1 MDSFL
6 WTNQFVTGLSEVDQ
20 QHQHLVGIINRFGA
34 SLSDNEIAHADI
46 TAVCTELFDYAAYH
60 FEAGEAMMSQ
70 IGVDRRHVD
79 AHVEEHRVFLA
90 EATSIFEGVSAD
102 NTGAARQLLHFL
114 LHWLSFHILHVDQN
128 MSRQIV
134 LIRSGAT
141 PGEAYETGER
151 SIDSATEPL
160 VGTLSGMFHLV
171 SDQNAK
177 LDLANRS
184 LEAKVAARTKELSE
198 ANRRLE
204 ELALTD
210 SLTGLPN
217 RRHAMRRLADLWV
230 ESTQAGTP
238 LVCIMIDA
246 DYFKEVNDNHGH
258 DVGDTVLYEL
268 SRTLQHSLR
277 NDDVVCR
284 LGGDEF
290 LLICPNTDLDG
301 GMRVAELTHEAVS
314 KLAVPT
320 GDDFWHGSISAGVAY
335 RTADVESYEA
345 LIKQADEGVY
355 AAKQAGRSCVR
366 TVT

>member
-6 WTNQFVTGLSEVDQ
+6 WTDQFMTGLSEVDR
-20 QHQHLVGIINRFGA
+20 QHKHLVGIINRFGA
-34 SLSDNEIAHADI
+34 SLSDNEVVLADI
-46 TAVCTELFDYAAYH
+46 AAVCAELFDYVTYH
-60 FEAGEAMMSQ
+60 FQEEEALMSQ
-70 IGVDRRHVD
+70 VEVDRRHVGV
-79 AHVEEHRVFLA
+79 HVEEHRVFLA
-90 EATSIFEGVSAD
+90 EATSIFAGVSAD
-102 NTGAARQLLHFL
+102 NAEAARQLLRFL
-114 LHWLSFHILHVDQN
+114 LPWLAFHILHADQN

-134 LIRSGAT
+134 SIRSGST
-141 PGEAYETGER
+141 PGKAYVEGEH
-151 SIDSATEPL
+151 SVDSATEPL
-160 VGTLSGMFHLV
+160 VGALSGMFHLV
-171 SDQNAK
+171 SDQNEK
-177 LDLANRS
+177 LDQANRS

-217 RRHAMRRLADLWV
+217 RRHAMRRLADLWG

-238 LVCIMIDA
+238 LVCVMIDA
-246 DYFKEVNDNHGH
+246 DYFKAVNDNHGH

-268 SRTLQHSLR
+268 SRTLQDSLR

-314 KLAVPT
+314 KLHIST
-320 GDDFWHGSISAGVAY
+320 GDDFWHGSISAGVAF
-335 RTADVESYEA
+335 RTADMKNFEA

-355 AAKQAGRSCVR
+355 AAKQAGRNCVR
-366 TVT
+366 TAT